1 MVVARQWS
9 VSGELGLGLELEVRV
24 RVRLGVDTL
33 GLGTVSKC
41 SVLYLTVWP

>member
-1 MVVARQWS
+1 MVARRLLAGGGS
-9 VSGELGLGLELEVRV
+9 SAVECLRGVRV